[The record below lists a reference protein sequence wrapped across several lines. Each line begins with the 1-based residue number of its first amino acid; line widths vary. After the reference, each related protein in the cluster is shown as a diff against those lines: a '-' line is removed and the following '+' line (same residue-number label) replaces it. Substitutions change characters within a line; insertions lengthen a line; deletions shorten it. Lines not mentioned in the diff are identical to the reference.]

1 MPVPLAPVLR
11 TLAIWLAVWI
21 VPLLAVAAIF
31 GPDHV
36 LAQLAIFFSK
46 LAVVTFGG
54 AYAVLAY
61 MAQEV
66 VNGYGWLTAGE
77 MLDGLGLAETTNGP
91 LILVTEFVGYIAALR

>member
-1 MPVPLAPVLR
+1 MAPTSEAVAPVPVAQVLR

-21 VPLLAVAAIF
+21 VPLFAVAAIF

-36 LAQLAIFFSK
+36 LAQLALFFSK

-61 MAQEV
+61 MAQ
-66 VNGYGWLTAGE
+66 AG
-77 MLDGLGLAETTNGP
+77 GRATTG
-91 LILVTEFVGYIAALR
+91 G